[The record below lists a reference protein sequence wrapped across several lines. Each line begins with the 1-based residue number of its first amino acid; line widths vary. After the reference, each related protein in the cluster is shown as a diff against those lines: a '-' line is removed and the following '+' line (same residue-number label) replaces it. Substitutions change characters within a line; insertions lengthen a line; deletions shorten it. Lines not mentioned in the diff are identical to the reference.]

1 MTDLNATSA
10 AVLGLLHDGP
20 ATGGE
25 LVAAARQ
32 RYGAFFS
39 VTRSQ
44 VYRELPELA
53 RAGLVRPG
61 KRGAR
66 ASQQYVLTPAGRTAF
81 KQWLKSAAA
90 ADHLRS
96 TMLLRLVNAHRL
108 TGRQRA
114 AVVDEVR
121 AHYQEAIAQ
130 AKSAARTARATG
142 DETARA
148 VAAFAQA
155 HANAA
160 LKLVDA
166 LSSSPPV
173 ASATSR

>member
-25 LVAAARQ
+25 LVAAARK

-44 VYRELPELA
+44 VYRELPQLA
-53 RAGLVRPG
+53 NAGLVRPG

-66 ASQQYVLTPAGRTAF
+66 ASQQYVITPAGRSAF
-81 KQWLKSAAA
+81 KQWLKSASG
-90 ADHLRS
+90 ADHVRS
-96 TMLLRLVNAHRL
+96 TMLLRLINADRL
-108 TGRQRA
+108 TERQRTA
-114 AVVDEVR
+114 LIEEIR
-121 AHYQEAIAQ
+121 LHYQEALAE
-130 AKSAARTARATG
+130 ARSAARTARTAG

-155 HANAA
+155 HATAA

-166 LSSSPPV
+166 LSSDPP
-173 ASATSR
+173 R

>member
-1 MTDLNATSA
+1 
-10 AVLGLLHDGP
+10 
-20 ATGGE
+20 
-25 LVAAARQ
+25 
-32 RYGAFFS
+32 
-39 VTRSQ
+39 
-44 VYRELPELA
+44 
-53 RAGLVRPG
+53 
-61 KRGAR
+61 
-66 ASQQYVLTPAGRTAF
+66 
-81 KQWLKSAAA
+81 
-90 ADHLRS
+90 
-96 TMLLRLVNAHRL
+96 
-108 TGRQRA
+108 
-114 AVVDEVR
+114 VR